1 MLLFGVVTS
10 VELFEGRLPRSTV
23 NLLQGQRFEVQDS
36 ENSVDRVF
44 MELQNQDDGVLWL
57 GHGISKLITQLSR
70 DRFQSPERFSASIK
84 VRIYASYFF
93 PPC

>member
-23 NLLQGQRFEVQDS
+23 NLLQGQCFEVQDS

-44 MELQNQDDGVLWL
+44 MELQNHDNGVLWL
-57 GHGISKLITQLSR
+57 GHGVSKLITQLSR
-70 DRFQSPERFSASIK
+70 DHFQSPERFSASIK
-84 VRIYASYFF
+84 VRIYASHSI
-93 PPC
+93 PLC